1 MPIIDFKAAMCKHCY
16 KCVRGCEVKSIM
28 IRNGHAYIMPN
39 RCILCG
45 QCLLNCPQ
53 SAKRVSGG
61 LSKVKEFLKGGAPVG
76 ELQLKQIDREKR
88 ECTLS
93 VHMQNDGVKGRGY
106 GTQAERLALRYAF
119 DVLDMAAVNA
129 DTVVKNTR
137 SQHILEKLGF
147 QHVGDEG
154 DFRYYRCRRE

>member
-53 SAKRVSGG
+53 SAKRVSGE
-61 LSKVKEFLKGGAPVG
+61 LSKVKAFLKGGAPVV
-76 ELQLKQIDREKR
+76 LRSLVQDFIHLSFCSQLF
-88 ECTLS
+88 
-93 VHMQNDGVKGRGY
+93 
-106 GTQAERLALRYAF
+106 LR
-119 DVLDMAAVNA
+119 
-129 DTVVKNTR
+129 
-137 SQHILEKLGF
+137 S
-147 QHVGDEG
+147 
-154 DFRYYRCRRE
+154 